1 MKLILIIALLD
12 STSIWKVELPPV
24 GFHPIRTVGAKKEAK
39 KDYPMVLPKKE
50 DEII

>member
-1 MKLILIIALLD
+1 MKIILIIAFLD

-24 GFHPIRTVGAKKEAK
+24 GFRPIRTVGAKKEAK
-39 KDYPMVLPKKE
+39 KDYPMILPKKE

>member
-1 MKLILIIALLD
+1 MKLILIITFLD

-24 GFHPIRTVGAKKEAK
+24 GFRPIRTVGAKKEAK
-39 KDYPMVLPKKE
+39 KDYPMILPKKE